1 MEAPIS
7 RTVDH
12 HARQIGEFYFG
23 TFGENQIGID
33 SPAHNLAKM
42 IADPSLVDL
51 DDLSHR
57 LLVTHRLLLHFRRSR
72 QT

>member
-1 MEAPIS
+1 VVGRQKMEAPIS

-33 SPAHNLAKM
+33 R
-42 IADPSLVDL
+42 DVEC
-51 DDLSHR
+51 R
-57 LLVTHRLLLHFRRSR
+57 V
-72 QT
+72 